1 MRGKNGRG
9 RNDELNEA
17 RTMSDHKGEDMKGR
31 LKEAVGD
38 LTDDKELQ
46 REGKLDQVRA
56 ATKKRIDDVADT
68 IKDAIGPKP

>member
-1 MRGKNGRG
+1 
-9 RNDELNEA
+9 
-17 RTMSDHKGEDMKGR
+17 MSDHKGEDMKGR